1 MRTRLWLAIGA
12 IITLAG
18 CSGAGGGLGAGNGAI
33 PPPPT
38 SQTLSQQEVAQ
49 AGAEAAFSPI
59 ESGQED
65 AGLFNGA
72 YGTAVSNSI
81 KPLASLSTTGS
92 CNNGREF
99 TVTVISPTQTQY
111 ELKLFYDNACTEL
124 ARDAV
129 ALVTK
134 ASSSSET
141 IARTVTNYN
150 LSGIVLSTRK
160 TNFAVTGSS
169 GNFSAIATGSL
180 FIGTS
185 TSPEAQSGRQLTVA
199 PQNATTSTISGN
211 SGHIENV
218 GIPSINESFGHSG
231 VLQNTTETTDASGNV
246 TFAGTHV
253 GTFVK
258 GPLGSLSLPANPP
271 FAVSG
276 GTQIGQA
283 TISGS
288 VEFDS
293 NDQLINV
300 TLNGTLLNGNTLAVT
315 TSGTPPTI
323 AINGVITS
331 PSNQPVATFTVD
343 KFGNGV
349 ITYASGQQALIVDWH
364 VVK

>member
-1 MRTRLWLAIGA
+1 MQTRYWLAIGA
-12 IITLAG
+12 TIILTG
-18 CSGAGGGLGAGNGAI
+18 CSGGGGIGAGGGAV
-33 PPPPT
+33 PPPPGT
-38 SQTLSQQEVAQ
+38 TQTLSQQEVAQ
-49 AGAEAAFSPI
+49 AATEAAFSPI
-59 ESGQED
+59 ETGQED
-65 AGLFNGA
+65 AGLFDGA
-72 YGTAVSNSI
+72 YGTALSNSS
-81 KPLASLSTTGS
+81 KPLSVTANGA
-92 CNNGREF
+92 CNNGKEF

-111 ELKLFYDNACTEL
+111 ELKVFYDNACTEL

-141 IARTVTNYN
+141 IARTVKDYN
-150 LSGIVLSTRK
+150 LSGTVLSTRD
-160 TNFAVTGSS
+160 TNYAITGSK
-169 GNFSAIATGSL
+169 GDFTAVATGSL

-185 TSPEAQSGRQLTVA
+185 SSAEAQSGRQLTVA
-199 PQNATTSTISGN
+199 PQNSTTSTISGN

-218 GIPSINESFGHSG
+218 GMPSINESFGHSG

-258 GPLGSLSLPANPP
+258 GSLGSLSLPANPP

-293 NDQLINV
+293 SDQLVNV

-349 ITYASGQQALIVDWH
+349 ITYANGQQALIVDWH
-364 VVK
+364 VVR